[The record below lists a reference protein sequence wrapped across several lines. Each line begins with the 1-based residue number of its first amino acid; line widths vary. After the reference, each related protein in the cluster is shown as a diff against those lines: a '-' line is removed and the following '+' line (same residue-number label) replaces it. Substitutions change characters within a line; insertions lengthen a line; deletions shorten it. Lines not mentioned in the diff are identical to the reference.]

1 MRVKR
6 GTPRGSA
13 ACGQAAI
20 ISIALLAGLG
30 TADAAAPSA
39 PEIGK
44 AELVVSEVRGRLG
57 EITRELAVK
66 DNVFSEEVVET
77 QADAATRIVFL
88 DGTELSMGP
97 SSRMVLDRYVYDP
110 GTGIGEMALKIVTG
124 VFEFASGAIA
134 SSDYDIRTPFGNL
147 GVRGTRCQM
156 VISPGQQAVFRCD
169 PQDEVT
175 IAGQTLHGSGNCVLV
190 PLPGTGNPVPLAAS
204 ECQQQ
209 IQPAMQMLALL
220 GVSPPVPPVEPAAGP
235 LGAGAGGGNSS
246 HPPPFGPGGGV
257 SPR

>member
-6 GTPRGSA
+6 GTPPGIA

-30 TADAAAPSA
+30 TANAAAPSA

-57 EITRELAVK
+57 EITRELAIK

-110 GTGIGEMALKIVTG
+110 NTGVGEMALKIVTG

-134 SSDYDIRTPFGNL
+134 SSGYDIRTPFGNL

-209 IQPAMQMLALL
+209 IQPAIQMLALL
-220 GVSPPVPPVEPAAGP
+220 GVSPLSPLSSRRQARWAPARAAATRAIPLPSARAAG
-235 LGAGAGGGNSS
+235 
-246 HPPPFGPGGGV
+246 
-257 SPR
+257 